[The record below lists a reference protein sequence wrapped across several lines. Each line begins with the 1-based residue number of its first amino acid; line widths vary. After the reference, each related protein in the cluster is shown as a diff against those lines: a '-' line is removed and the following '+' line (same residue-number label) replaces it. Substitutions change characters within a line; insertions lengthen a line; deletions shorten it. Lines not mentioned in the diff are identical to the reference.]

1 MSGQNENS
9 GMDGTFNIFGD
20 GSLDLGSAPLPDP
33 FAVNDSA
40 PLSGENPIQPE
51 VAQAPPAVVDNTAP
65 QAPAAPVQ
73 QAAPAQQAAPVH
85 AAPAQQTTPAPQAA
99 PVQSAPPAPAG
110 DAKDNGEP
118 VNLLSA
124 AVAQAEARQAAVTA
138 DALFSKPPVF
148 EYAAATEEIAD
159 TSITFEQLRIEKS
172 SDFPELEDGK
182 RVSWTMEYCTIV
194 KQVPT
199 PSKTVIG
206 TLKKEI
212 ENSKAFLE
220 ALKKAKDK
228 NPVCKVKPK
237 ITAQSKGIAGYKGI
251 FPTMEEADASDKHIR
266 ILPAR
271 DGHVYEIRCTE
282 AGKFITRAENVRE
295 LSEINAGFVPAFPPV
310 PFTLFAHVL
319 AFFRHYMRDG
329 HETEVMVYVYWDKE
343 EQEYRIRVP
352 MQRVGKAHISVVIPP
367 DEAIDADR
375 YVHVADIHSH
385 NSMQALFSRTDDR
398 DELATRVYIVVGCLD
413 QDTPQIR
420 ARISVGG
427 RFVDIDARQILEIPS
442 MLPTFP
448 ADYHPVFHIQRFEFA
463 DCPDFPHEWL
473 SMVQEDNRSVILP
486 AEVREPQ
493 YRANKSFWAQ
503 CLYRLR
509 GRIGNRR
516 VQDYEI

>member
-1 MSGQNENS
+1 MNGQNGNP
-9 GMDGTFNIFGD
+9 GTDGTFNIFGD

-33 FAVNDSA
+33 FAAD
-40 PLSGENPIQPE
+40 
-51 VAQAPPAVVDNTAP
+51 D
-65 QAPAAPVQ
+65 
-73 QAAPAQQAAPVH
+73 
-85 AAPAQQTTPAPQAA
+85 
-99 PVQSAPPAPAG
+99 SAPPAPAS
-110 DAKDNGEP
+110 DAKKDDEP
-118 VNLLSA
+118 ENLLSA
-124 AVAQAEARQAAVTA
+124 AVAQAEAKQAAVTA

-148 EYAAATEEIAD
+148 EYAAATEEISD

-172 SDFPELEDGK
+172 ADFPELDDGK
-182 RVSWTMEYCTIV
+182 RVSWAMEYCSIV
-194 KQVPT
+194 KQVSA
-199 PSKTVIG
+199 PSKTVIA

-212 ENSKAFLE
+212 ENSKAFLD

-310 PFTLFAHVL
+310 PFSLFAQVL
-319 AFFRHYMRDG
+319 AFFRYYMRDG

-343 EQEYRIRVP
+343 EQGYRISVP
-352 MQRVGKAHISVVIPP
+352 MQKVGKAHISVVIPP
-367 DEAIDADR
+367 DETIDAER

-385 NSMQALFSRTDDR
+385 NSMPAFFSGTDDR
-398 DELATRVYIVVGCLD
+398 DELATRVYIVVGCLN
-413 QDTPQIR
+413 QIAPSIS

-427 RFVDIDARQILEIPS
+427 RFVPIDARQAVDIPS
-442 MLPTFP
+442 MIITSSIIDMDLNPEKM
-448 ADYHPVFHIQRFEFA
+448 DQRFEFS
-463 DCPDFPHEWL
+463 DCPDFPQEWI
-473 SMVQEDNRSVILP
+473 SMVQEDNRSVLMP
-486 AEVREPQ
+486 TEVREPQ
-493 YRANKSFWAQ
+493 CRVNKSLWAQ

-509 GRIGNRR
+509 GRIGYRR
-516 VQDYEI
+516 EVQDYEI